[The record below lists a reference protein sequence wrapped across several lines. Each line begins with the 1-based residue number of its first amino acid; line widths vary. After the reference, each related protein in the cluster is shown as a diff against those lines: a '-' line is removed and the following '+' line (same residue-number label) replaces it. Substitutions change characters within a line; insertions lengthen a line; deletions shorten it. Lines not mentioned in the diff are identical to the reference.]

1 MKRQSIHDFVLGER
15 ATVKRAFTE
24 ADVEAFAALS
34 GDRNPLHVD
43 PAIAE
48 ASRFGAR
55 IVHGALTV
63 SLISRL
69 IGMDLPGPGAI
80 YMQQETRFTAP
91 VHIDELIE
99 AEVEVIAIDVERSRL
114 TLNTICRTVTTGI
127 VVLKGEALVKFERL
141 PEV

>member
-1 MKRQSIHDFVLGER
+1 MRQSIHDFRQGDR
-15 ATVKRAFTE
+15 ATITRAFTE
-24 ADVEAFAALS
+24 SDVEAFAALS

-43 PAIAE
+43 TAIAE

-80 YMQQETRFTAP
+80 YMQQQTRFTAP

-99 AEVEVIAIDVERSRL
+99 AEVEVIAIDVERGRL
-114 TLNTICRTVTTGI
+114 TLSTICRAVATGN
-127 VVLKGEALVKFERL
+127 VVLTGEALVKFER
-141 PEV
+141 